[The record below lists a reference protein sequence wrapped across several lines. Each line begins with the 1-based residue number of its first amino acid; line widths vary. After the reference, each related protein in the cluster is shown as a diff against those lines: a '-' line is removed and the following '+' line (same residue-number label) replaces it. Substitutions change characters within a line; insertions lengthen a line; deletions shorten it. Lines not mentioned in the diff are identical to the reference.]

1 MAWFS
6 QSQELK
12 EDIVHFE
19 ERLAIITKSQD
30 DLNRHTQEIKNL
42 TLDIIR
48 TLDANVSND
57 ILIRLAPILESIPSL
72 LGEMTP
78 AIQSIAA
85 RFADLHQSQLKI
97 QGDISSML
105 SMITAMS
112 TQPKNVD

>member
-1 MAWFS
+1 MVWFQNS
-6 QSQELK
+6 PELK

-19 ERLAIITKSQD
+19 ERLAIISKSQD
-30 DLNRHTQEIKNL
+30 DLNRHTQEIKSL

-48 TLDANVSND
+48 TLDSNVSND

-72 LGEMTP
+72 LQEMTP
-78 AIQSIAA
+78 VMQSLAT

-97 QGDISSML
+97 QNDISSVL
-105 SMITAMS
+105 SMIIAMN